1 MKSLYCADSGCR
13 SSADAGACGAE
24 LFDVSSLLR
33 AGFGWGKARGGA
45 PLPLFSAFSLCN
57 AFRADAT
64 KQRFSSVRQEFW
76 KGARATGGCTATDAA
91 CANCVGPCSPD
102 TSSSIIVS
110 GLQAI
115 IALLSGVVLLMTFI
129 YIFSSFLSA
138 GGKKKKKGASGSVMK
153 VEDGKEVRRST
164 R

>member
-1 MKSLYCADSGCR
+1 MWQWPAVL
-13 SSADAGACGAE
+13 SAA
-24 LFDVSSLLR
+24 V
-33 AGFGWGKARGGA
+33 
-45 PLPLFSAFSLCN
+45 
-57 AFRADAT
+57 T
-64 KQRFSSVRQEFW
+64 RQCKRVVQE
-76 KGARATGGCTATDAA
+76 TVAA
-91 CANCVGPCSPD
+91 LDLQNGVF
-102 TSSSIIVS
+102 

>member
-1 MKSLYCADSGCR
+1 MRGHAGPNCSMCPR
-13 SSADAGACGAE
+13 SSGLG
-24 LFDVSSLLR
+24 S
-33 AGFGWGKARGGA
+33 GGGKRGT

-64 KQRFSSVRQEFW
+64 NQRFSSVRQEFW

-91 CANCVGPCSPD
+91 CANCVGPCSHD
-102 TSSSIIVS
+102 TSSSIVVF

-138 GGKKKKKGASGSVMK
+138 GGKKRKKGASGSVMK